1 MSVAAVAGD
10 AAVASSTPDCLVALF
25 TPRRASSLEEFLPM
39 TMACPRLVSRTNI
52 REWFSGDSPLHPFG
66 GRQHA
71 GGGRR
76 DVDDQEEVL
85 IGAVVAAT
93 AGGAAEEEEKD
104 FELEEMKLELE
115 ELDGYIH
122 SGEKVYP

>member
-10 AAVASSTPDCLVALF
+10 AAVASSTSDGRVAF
-25 TPRRASSLEEFLPM
+25 FIPRRATSLAEVLPM

-52 REWFSGDSPLHPFG
+52 RVSSAGDSPLHPFG
-66 GRQHA
+66 GGQHA

-85 IGAVVAAT
+85 VGAVEAAVAV
-93 AGGAAEEEEKD
+93 GAAEEEEKD
-104 FELEEMKLELE
+104 LELEEMK
-115 ELDGYIH
+115 
-122 SGEKVYP
+122 